1 MPGGGRKIE
10 KQNGWRNVGM
20 DGEALERRDVPLRN
34 SEDVAVAGGGAMARL
49 LGLNDENLE
58 ALEVCYL
65 VSLSMNIEDR
75 KSVV

>member
-1 MPGGGRKIE
+1 
-10 KQNGWRNVGM
+10 M

-58 ALEVCYL
+58 A
-65 VSLSMNIEDR
+65 
-75 KSVV
+75 VVQYRVLASTGGPRS